1 MKGMTS
7 AFFSCATVEPL
18 CVLIFHNS
26 VLLLSENKFPHPGLT
41 EMNIFLGSSHYGSPG
56 FKDPGKFDTRLA
68 PRGIAQAESLN
79 SRLQKEAATWSANK
93 DEAIDLVVC
102 SPLSRALHTAS
113 LAFAGEQ
120 LQKVPRVVHAGIRER
135 IWLTSDVGKSPDE
148 LTAAWSQ
155 QGWDFSGLEQ
165 TWWYTDENW
174 KRDDTD
180 WQEIW
185 IFFMLVDK

>member
-1 MKGMTS
+1 MTS
-7 AFFSCATVEPL
+7 AFSSCATVEPL
-18 CVLIFHNS
+18 CVLSSITP
-26 VLLLSENKFPHPGLT
+26 VLLLSEHKFPHPGLT

-56 FKDPGKFDTRLA
+56 FQDPGKWDTRLA

-79 SRLQKEAATWSANK
+79 SRFLKEAATWSSNK

-135 IWLTSDVGKSPDE
+135 IWLTSDVGRSPDE
-148 LTAAWSQ
+148 LTAAWSD
-155 QGWDFSGLEQ
+155 QGWDFSGLDK
-165 TWWYTDENW
+165 TWWYTDKNW
-174 KRDDTD
+174 KRGDTD

-185 IFFMLVDK
+185 NFFMLVDK